1 MRYLIIIS
9 LCLLGIASAQ
19 TPRTEGLVL
28 RPSPPEILSLSA
40 SDFMT
45 LFNTSGKQIVTI
57 NLNTGHVTLYGN
69 PNEAAKIFWKAV
81 GKETQKGCVDPS
93 RPSKKLKPSP
103 PPVTPLTGSQREME
117 VF

>member
-1 MRYLIIIS
+1 MRILLALIFLFS
-9 LCLLGIASAQ
+9 VADAQ
-19 TPRTEGLVL
+19 TPLVGDLVL

-45 LFNTSGKQIVTI
+45 LFDTSGKQIVTI
-57 NLNTGHVTLYGN
+57 NLKTGHVTLYGN

-81 GKETQKGCVDPS
+81 GKETQKGCVDPT
-93 RPSKKLKPSP
+93 RPIKKLKPSP